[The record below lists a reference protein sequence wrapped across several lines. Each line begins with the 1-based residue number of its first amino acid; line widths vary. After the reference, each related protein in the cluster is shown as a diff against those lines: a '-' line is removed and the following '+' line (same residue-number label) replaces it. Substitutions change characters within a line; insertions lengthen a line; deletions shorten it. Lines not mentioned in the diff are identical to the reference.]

1 MAIDLDSEIYKVK
14 RLEVKDGKILVAIS
28 GGADSVTLLCALLEQ
43 GHPPTAALHCNFQL
57 RGEESERDEQFVV
70 SLCKKLNVPL
80 YIKRFDTLKYAR
92 HKGISIEMAARE
104 LRYDWFEKQREAL
117 HADYIAVAHH
127 REDQAETVILN
138 LIRGTGIR
146 GLAGIH
152 AENGHI
158 IRPLLSVSKQDILK
172 YLKEIGQDFVTDS
185 TNLER
190 NALRNR
196 IRLDLIPML
205 QSINPQAVEH
215 ISETAHR
222 IAEALPYYLKGIEY
236 SKEITP
242 ATLHE
247 KLREYG
253 FNAAQE
259 KKIMANL
266 QGQPGAVFESQT
278 HRLLRNRNGFII
290 KSKDEAD
297 IPPVIYG
304 QIVETEDALGF
315 IKESTLSPNFAYID
329 ADKVKFP
336 LTLRHPKTGD
346 RFHPFGM
353 KQGTRLISDFLTDK
367 KLSLFDKQSQWLV
380 CSEENIIWVKGVRID
395 HHFRVTEKTHR
406 ILILS

>member
-1 MAIDLDSEIYKVK
+1 MYPNFRVEEVK
-14 RLEVKDGKILVAIS
+14 HLEVKDGKILVAIS
-28 GGADSVTLLCALLEQ
+28 GGADSVALLCALLEQ
-43 GHPPTAALHCNFQL
+43 GHSPTAALHCNFQL

-70 SLCKKLNVPL
+70 TLCKRLNVPL
-80 YIKRFDTLKYAR
+80 YIKRFDTLEYAQ

-104 LRYDWFEKQREAL
+104 LRYEWFEEQREIL

-146 GLAGIH
+146 GLAGMH

-158 IRPLLSVSKQDILK
+158 IRPLLSVSKQEILE

-190 NALRNR
+190 DAIRNR

-215 ISETAHR
+215 IADTAHW
-222 IAEALPYYLKGIEY
+222 IAEALPYYLKGIQNSEG
-236 SKEITP
+236 ITP
-242 ATLHE
+242 TTLHE
-247 KLREYG
+247 QLREYG

-259 KKIMANL
+259 QNIMVHI
-266 QGQPGAVFESQT
+266 QGQPGAIFESQT
-278 HRLLRNRNGFII
+278 HRLLRNRNGFIL
-290 KSKDEAD
+290 KSKDETEL
-297 IPPVIYG
+297 PPVLYG
-304 QIVETEDALGF
+304 QIIEMEDALGF
-315 IKESTLSPNFAYID
+315 IKKSPLLPEYAYID
-329 ADKVKFP
+329 ADKIKFP
-336 LTLRHPKTGD
+336 LILRHPKTGD
-346 RFHPFGM
+346 RFRPFGM
-353 KQGTRLISDFLTDK
+353 KQGTRLISDFLTDQ

-380 CSEENIIWVKGVRID
+380 CSEDNIIWVKGLRID
-395 HHFRVTEKTHR
+395 HRYRVTEKTHR